1 MIGTRGHAS
10 LKIVSLFVAVL
21 LGMILA
27 QLGGSVRL
35 GADQPP
41 ITDLPP
47 ERYRGDVDRDSRQD
61 VIAYARTLQF
71 SDATG
76 AGDEQRLVVV
86 TDSAHDPG
94 PLVRVEPAVGVDLS
108 AREQLANGL
117 VIARLINRDTVP
129 YPALAIGARD
139 TTYWWADSVARG
151 RWRAVYLSSDP
162 AIPPVELDLHLMQEP
177 DGQRHRFSPSARWL
191 FADEGER
198 PWVTCGAGMACWAS
212 DAIGGPPSTR
222 AP

>member
-1 MIGTRGHAS
+1 MIGTRGPAPR
-10 LKIVSLFVAVL
+10 KIVSLFVAVL
-21 LGMILA
+21 VGMMLA
-27 QLGGSVRL
+27 QLGGRVRL

-41 ITDLPP
+41 RTDLPP
-47 ERYRGDVDRDSRQD
+47 ETYRGDVDRDSRQD

-86 TDSAHDPG
+86 TDSAHDRG
-94 PLVRVEPAVGVDLS
+94 PLVRVEPAVGIDLS

-139 TTYWWADSVARG
+139 TTYWWADSVAPG
-151 RWRAVYLSSDP
+151 RWRAVYFSSDP
-162 AIPPVELDLHLMQEP
+162 AIPPVELGLHLQPAP
-177 DGQRHRFSPSARWL
+177 DDERHRFSLSARWL

-198 PWVTCGAGMACWAS
+198 PWVTCGAGMACRAGNP
-212 DAIGGPPSTR
+212 IGG
-222 AP
+222 

>member
-1 MIGTRGHAS
+1 MIGTRGHARR
-10 LKIVSLFVAVL
+10 KIVSLFVAVL
-21 LGMILA
+21 VGMMLA
-27 QLGGSVRL
+27 QLGGRVRL

-41 ITDLPP
+41 RTDLAP

-76 AGDEQRLVVV
+76 TGDEQRLVIV
-86 TDSAHDPG
+86 TDSGHVHG

-108 AREQLANGL
+108 VREQLANGL

-151 RWRAVYLSSDP
+151 RWRAVYFSSDP
-162 AIPPVELDLHLMQEP
+162 AIPPVELDLHLQQAP

-198 PWVTCGAGMACWAS
+198 PWVTCGAGTVCRAG
-212 DAIGGPPSTR
+212 DPIGG
-222 AP
+222 